1 MKWSL
6 DNVAELGFS
15 PYIGEG
21 TAKWAVVHVDDVVD
35 LTMLVFQKALDTW
48 DDYQPEDVYGH
59 YYIAFD
65 EQLEQKPIAEAFS
78 RKVYGMGKIGAPV
91 ARSVG
96 YEEAGKLAG

>member
-1 MKWSL
+1 ME
-6 DNVAELGFS
+6 NLGFS

-35 LTMLVFQKALDTW
+35 LTMLVFQRALDTW
-48 DDYQPEDVYGH
+48 ESYRPEDVYGH

-65 EQLEQKPIAEAFS
+65 EQPEQKPIAEAFAEVVW
-78 RKVYGMGKIGAPV
+78 RMEKIEKPV